1 MTRQHGQQ
9 KTVMTVDTTEIHS
22 GGEEF
27 LDDEEFLEELFD
39 TSEESMSVSDD
50 SSDGESTQ

>member
-1 MTRQHGQQ
+1 MTRQHGRQ
-9 KTVMTVDTTEIHS
+9 KKVMTVDTTEIHS
-22 GGEEF
+22 RGEEF
-27 LDDEEFLEELFD
+27 LDDDEFLEELFD

>member
-9 KTVMTVDTTEIHS
+9 KTVTTEDTTEIQS
-22 GGEEF
+22 RGEEL

>member
-9 KTVMTVDTTEIHS
+9 KTVTTEDTTEIQS
-22 GGEEF
+22 GGEEL

>member
-1 MTRQHGQQ
+1 MT
-9 KTVMTVDTTEIHS
+9 TEDTTEIQS
-22 GGEEF
+22 GGQEL

>member
-9 KTVMTVDTTEIHS
+9 KIVTTVDTTEIHS
-22 GGEEF
+22 GGEEL

-39 TSEESMSVSDD
+39 TSKESMSVSDD